1 MTDRARISYVG
12 VVLAFGTLV
21 SLSAISPYLF
31 RILDML
37 RSQVPE
43 PTATLLSLLLPL
55 LVLSALFGT
64 VR

>member
-21 SLSAISPYLF
+21 SLSAISPSLF

-37 RSQVPE
+37 RSQVTE
-43 PTATLLSLLLPL
+43 PTTTLLGLLLPL
-55 LVLSALFGT
+55 LVLSALFGIA
-64 VR
+64 R